1 MIAEGP
7 VRIALGCA
15 ALLAATA
22 AAPPASPPQGSRQ
35 QAQAIL
41 SEDPGERQ
49 GEEEWGYSDAIR
61 AGDTVHVSGVVA
73 GLHKG
78 EKDLKPAYVRA
89 FDEIGGR
96 LGRVGCNWGDVV
108 DILSFHTDV
117 VTQMPAMVAAKKLY
131 VGPPYPAWTAI
142 GVSRLIPGSGLT
154 EIRVTAVCPSRP
166 PNR

>member
-1 MIAEGP
+1 MKL
-7 VRIALGCA
+7 ALASAG
-15 ALLAATA
+15 LLVAA

-35 QAQAIL
+35 QAQAIM
-41 SEDPGERQ
+41 SEGDERQ
-49 GEEEWGYSDAIR
+49 SQEQWGYSDAIR

-73 GLHKG
+73 GLRKG
-78 EKDLKPAYVRA
+78 ETDLEPAYERA

-96 LGRVGCNWGDVV
+96 LGRLGCSWGDVV

-117 VTQMPAMVAAKKLY
+117 VTQMPAMVAVKKRY

-154 EIRVTAVCPSRP
+154 EIRVTAACRA
-166 PNR
+166 R